1 MANNRLYPV
10 LLSSDEDDFMKSS
23 LENNHSDQENID
35 PSEKEAAEE
44 SLFERRTAQV
54 AYERNNLNRTLR
66 KSRSKKKRG
75 SSLGQKMLSSLVIG
89 TTIGLVISLLITS
102 LKREQLKGVLVV

>member
-1 MANNRLYPV
+1 
-10 LLSSDEDDFMKSS
+10 MKSS

-66 KSRSKKKRG
+66 KSHP
-75 SSLGQKMLSSLVIG
+75 
-89 TTIGLVISLLITS
+89 
-102 LKREQLKGVLVV
+102 